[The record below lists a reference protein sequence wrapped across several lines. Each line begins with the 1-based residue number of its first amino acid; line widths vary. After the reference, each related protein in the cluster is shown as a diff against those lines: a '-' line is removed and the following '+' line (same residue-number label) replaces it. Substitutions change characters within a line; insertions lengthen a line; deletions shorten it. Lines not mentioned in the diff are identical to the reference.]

1 MPGEYGGSPDVFF
14 RGVPMGLRP
23 TKVDEKHTHRRRPG
37 EYGASPGVFFSGA
50 AQWTLSLPDRQRVLL
65 SWWAARAL
73 CRFKEAMRHAFGI
86 PLPLPPALPD

>member
-23 TKVDEKHTHRRRPG
+23 SKVDEKHTHRRRPG

-50 AQWTLSLPDRQRVLL
+50 ASYPRVKPVENVHANLRFLTVAVLMSVRVLNRVD
-65 SWWAARAL
+65 A
-73 CRFKEAMRHAFGI
+73 
-86 PLPLPPALPD
+86 